1 MKAKLVLEL
10 KFGKR
15 ATDAENGLL
24 RPFRAEPDC
33 FPAAGRKLCGSCGFL
48 GCLRG
53 RSRNAVVA
61 PQEDTKRA
69 TITEK
74 PQNRNEESHRKS
86 FTHNGLVSRDNKTAI
101 ELFLT
106 GLGGWDAIMRRRMD
120 DGKSK
125 QD

>member
-10 KFGKR
+10 RFGKR

-69 TITEK
+69 TIT
-74 PQNRNEESHRKS
+74 RSHKIE
-86 FTHNGLVSRDNKTAI
+86 TKKAIVSHLPTTA
-101 ELFLT
+101 
-106 GLGGWDAIMRRRMD
+106 
-120 DGKSK
+120 
-125 QD
+125 